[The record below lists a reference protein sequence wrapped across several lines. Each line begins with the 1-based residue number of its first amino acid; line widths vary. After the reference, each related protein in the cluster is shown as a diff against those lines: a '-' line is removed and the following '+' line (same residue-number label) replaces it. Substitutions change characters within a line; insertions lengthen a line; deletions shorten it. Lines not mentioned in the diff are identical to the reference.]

1 MNRPFY
7 IYRFISFID
16 KIVVIYHKCYWYS
29 FHCHAN
35 KTIRLCPSSA
45 TNIIGCEWFENIDDG
60 DLDNDLFISCSAN
73 KIFSASKVVP
83 VSEISS
89 EKPGQQFVS
98 CSANKNLVYPW

>member
-1 MNRPFY
+1 MNRTFY
-7 IYRFISFID
+7 IHGFISFTD
-16 KIVVIYHKCYWYS
+16 KILIIYHDCYLYS
-29 FHCHAN
+29 LLCHAS

-60 DLDNDLFISCSAN
+60 DMDNNLFISCSAN
-73 KIFSASKVVP
+73 KIFSVSKIVP
-83 VSEISS
+83 VCEISS